1 MPLSSGTRLGRYE
14 VIALIGA
21 GGMGE
26 VYKARDTRL
35 DRIVAIKVLPPDRVA
50 DLERTRRFVQEAK
63 AASALN
69 HPSIV
74 TVHDI
79 GSDDGIDYMVMEWV
93 DGSTLAVLIA
103 AKQLK
108 LPDSLKYATQAADA
122 LSKAHAAGIIHRD
135 LKPSNIMVSVNGLVK
150 ILDFGVAKLT
160 ERRAVAEDKAT
171 LTLNPKTERGDAL
184 AEGVCS
190 KPASAVIY
198 TPRLPVKRLGTRIG
212 LGGGSTGLNH
222 VRSLD
227 RNVSRQSAGRVYFW
241 RSALPVPPLA
251 NSSAFFWR
259 SCSAGKL
266 LAAKSFMPAL
276 CRSLASRSNCFTVC
290 FCSSAAILA

>member
-35 DRIVAIKVLPPDRVA
+35 DRIGAIKVLPPDRVA
-50 DLERTRRFVQEAK
+50 DLECTRRFVQEAK

-93 DGSTLAVLIA
+93 DGSKLAVLIA

-135 LKPSNIMVSVNGLVK
+135 LKPS
-150 ILDFGVAKLT
+150 T
-160 ERRAVAEDKAT
+160 
-171 LTLNPKTERGDAL
+171 
-184 AEGVCS
+184 
-190 KPASAVIY
+190 
-198 TPRLPVKRLGTRIG
+198 
-212 LGGGSTGLNH
+212 
-222 VRSLD
+222 
-227 RNVSRQSAGRVYFW
+227 SRC
-241 RSALPVPPLA
+241 L
-251 NSSAFFWR
+251 
-259 SCSAGKL
+259 
-266 LAAKSFMPAL
+266 
-276 CRSLASRSNCFTVC
+276 
-290 FCSSAAILA
+290 